1 MILEEKEIQ
10 KLSSTNQRPLIENM
24 KSAHLGNVAY
34 DLTVKNVCW
43 VDEKGTH
50 QEKSRILKPGESIF
64 VSSEEIL
71 NIPNNMIGII
81 IPRNSSIRMGLDIT
95 APVYQPGHRTRT
107 FVRITNIAG
116 GNGIIKAGDSIFS
129 IMFNRL
135 SADVTHPYNGQF
147 KDEIEFNTLQKT
159 TSVQNAIFETAQK
172 EKNEIESMT
181 KNIYATVV
189 TLMAIF
195 IAMFSVFNT
204 SFLRGSNIGLTNWKD
219 ILLLNLVL
227 LGMLAAFVSMISSI
241 IQKENKKTAYILISL
256 FVLCLAGSL
265 ILITL

>member
-10 KLSSTNQRPLIENM
+10 KLSSMTQTNQRPLIENM
-24 KSAHLGNVAY
+24 KSTHLGSVAY

-50 QEKSRILKPGESIF
+50 QEESRSLKRGESVF

-71 NIPNNMIGII
+71 NIPNNMIDII
-81 IPRNSSIRMGLDIT
+81 ILRNSSIRMGLDIA
-95 APVYQPGHRTRT
+95 APVYQPGHRTRA

-147 KDEIEFNTLQKT
+147 QDEIEFNTLQKT
-159 TSVQNAIFETAQK
+159 TSVQNAIFETAPK
-172 EKNEIESMT
+172 EKN
-181 KNIYATVV
+181 
-189 TLMAIF
+189 
-195 IAMFSVFNT
+195 
-204 SFLRGSNIGLTNWKD
+204 
-219 ILLLNLVL
+219 
-227 LGMLAAFVSMISSI
+227 
-241 IQKENKKTAYILISL
+241 
-256 FVLCLAGSL
+256 
-265 ILITL
+265 